1 MVRPLRVGYCT
12 VSSGITECG
21 NFHCVWTVYPF
32 GNCFL
37 AFLVQLWEILQWSWN
52 PYNNSKTGTVGLR
65 PSQPVRE
72 RGNNALATVKKW
84 YVCMHAHTCV
94 LCIYF
99 CLSCSCN
106 VSDWLILYLG
116 CASKINALVKHCWVC
131 MHLGVKVRR
140 NGFVNVPGCH
150 DPSMAK
156 CWKVNPICSNYTV
169 SNVRECL
176 LPTG

>member
-1 MVRPLRVGYCT
+1 MWKFPLCMDSLSLWQLFPCLLGPAVRNTSVELESIQQLQNR
-12 VSSGITECG
+12 
-21 NFHCVWTVYPF
+21 HCWFETLTA
-32 GNCFL
+32 CKR
-37 AFLVQLWEILQWSWN
+37 AWKQCISH
-52 PYNNSKTGTVGLR
+52 SK
-65 PSQPVRE
+65 E
-72 RGNNALATVKKW
+72 MI
-84 YVCMHAHTCV
+84 CMHACTHV
-94 LCIYF
+94 RAVHILLSDNLSVF
-99 CLSCSCN
+99 CLSCN